1 MSLLRSA
8 GTPEHPLLAFVAD
21 LELELNVL
29 RKQLQYS
36 QHSVLDT
43 VNQIQSLCTDAAD
56 TTAGPDTLAQISSLA
71 SELQKMLLDLQASH
85 DSEVVTDSVAV
96 IELRPFIEQ
105 VFRWQ
110 QRLCNA
116 PYTALRFDLGEDTIH
131 WFPARLR
138 HILENLISNSL
149 RFRDAAK
156 GETRLTLTLRTLGD
170 AYEFRLTDNGL
181 GISRVEANDAER
193 VVGSSPSRSASLGV
207 GLSVVT
213 LLVAQAGG
221 TVRVESSLH
230 HGTSVVVVLPRYE
243 LGDYLSS

>member
-36 QHSVLDT
+36 QHSVLNT
-43 VNQIQSLCTDAAD
+43 VNQIQSLCEAAD
-56 TTAGPDTLAQISSLA
+56 TISGPEALVQISSLA

-85 DSEVVTDSVAV
+85 DSEVVTDSVDV

-116 PYTALRFDLGEDTIH
+116 PYTALRFDLGEETIH

-149 RFRDAAK
+149 RYRDTAK
-156 GETRLTLTLRTLGD
+156 GETRLSLTLRTQGD
-170 AYEFRLTDNGL
+170 SYEFRLTDNGV
-181 GISRVEANDAER
+181 GMSGVEAAEAER
-193 VVGSSPSRSASLGV
+193 GEGSSPSRSASLGV

-230 HGTSVVVVLPRYE
+230 HGTSVVVMLPRYE

>member
-36 QHSVLDT
+36 QHSVLNT
-43 VNQIQSLCTDAAD
+43 VNQIQSLCEAAD
-56 TTAGPDTLAQISSLA
+56 TIPSPEALAQISSLA

-85 DSEVVTDSVAV
+85 DSEVVTDSVDV

-116 PYTALRFDLGEDTIH
+116 PYTALRFDLAEEAIQ
-131 WFPARLR
+131 WFPGRLR

-149 RFRDAAK
+149 RYRDAAK
-156 GETRLTLTLRTLGD
+156 GETRLSLTLRTQGD
-170 AYEFRLTDNGL
+170 AYEFRLTDNGV
-181 GISRVEANDAER
+181 GISGAEAADAER
-193 VVGSSPSRSASLGV
+193 VGGSSPSRSASLGV

-221 TVRVESSLH
+221 SVRVESSLH

-243 LGDYLSS
+243 LGDFLSS